1 MGFWEFFLSVQIIKQ
16 MKAIFRFKQ
25 NCRKSRFFN
34 RFLFG
39 LGLIGLVLSVFLTAV
54 AATMHAQA
62 ENPLTDLW
70 IDFSLGTPLIESF
83 NAMARSEDIAR
94 VEHISQIDM
103 LSQVTTGRKLVV
115 FKSAADAVRLIPH
128 IAEDID
134 IVGYNLEHGTANPLN
149 EQEDPLGSIRELR
162 EVADEYGLEVALG
175 PDHSFALSHSAAMAP
190 YADMLILQVQKVQTE
205 PETVLDFARPIINN
219 ARRANPDI
227 EISVQIRTEGD
238 VGELLAL
245 LSVLEPD
252 LDGIS
257 ILTSVDT
264 VAVAEEILTE
274 LRPEPPPTPTPLPP
288 TKTPT
293 PTNTPR
299 AAKSNDTTEK
309 STTAVAEALPP
320 KDAEKTPEVELET
333 AVESTAQSQSVT
345 TESETTP
352 EANQRAG
359 SNMLFIVIGSVV
371 LIALIAGFFSRRA
384 GSGTE

>member
-1 MGFWEFFLSVQIIKQ
+1 M
-16 MKAIFRFKQ
+16 A
-25 NCRKSRFFN
+25 
-34 RFLFG
+34 
-39 LGLIGLVLSVFLTAV
+39 LVLFVFLTAV
-54 AATMHAQA
+54 ASTIHAQA

-70 IDFSLGTPLIESF
+70 IDFSLGTPLIAPF
-83 NAMARSEDIAR
+83 NAMARSNDIAR

-115 FKSAADAVRLIPH
+115 FKSAADAIRLIPH
-128 IAEDID
+128 IAEEID

-149 EQEDPLGSIRELR
+149 EQEDPIGSIRELR
-162 EVADEYGLEVALG
+162 KVADEYGLEVALG
-175 PDHSFALSHSAAMAP
+175 PDHDFALSHSAAMAP
-190 YADMLILQVQKVQTE
+190 YTDMLILQVQKVQTE

-238 VGELLAL
+238 VGELLDL
-245 LSVLEPD
+245 LSLLEPD

-257 ILTSVDT
+257 ILTSVET

-288 TKTPT
+288 TETPT

-309 STTAVAEALPP
+309 STTAVAEASPP
-320 KDAEKTPEVELET
+320 NDAEKTPQIELET
-333 AVESTAQSQSVT
+333 AVESTAQPPIVT
-345 TESETTP
+345 TEPETTP

-371 LIALIAGFFSRRA
+371 VIALIAGFFSRRA